1 VTRRGLGETRRDRR
15 RLGDR
20 GAVVAEFAVA
30 MPAVVIVLLLAVG
43 ALAAGAAQVR
53 LQDAAADA
61 ARLAARDEPR
71 DRVVEAV
78 GAAVPGAVVAI
89 EYRADVVC
97 VTASTS
103 LPMLPAAVRATAC
116 ALAGGL

>member
-1 VTRRGLGETRRDRR
+1 VNRRGLGDP
-15 RLGDR
+15 LGDR

-30 MPAVVIVLLLAVG
+30 MPSVAIVLLLACG
-43 ALAAGAAQVR
+43 ALTAGVMQVR

-71 DRVVEAV
+71 DRVVASV

-89 EYRADVVC
+89 EHRADTVC
-97 VTASTS
+97 VTASAS
-103 LPMLPAAVRATAC
+103 LPALPSPMRAIAC
-116 ALAGGL
+116 ALAGGR